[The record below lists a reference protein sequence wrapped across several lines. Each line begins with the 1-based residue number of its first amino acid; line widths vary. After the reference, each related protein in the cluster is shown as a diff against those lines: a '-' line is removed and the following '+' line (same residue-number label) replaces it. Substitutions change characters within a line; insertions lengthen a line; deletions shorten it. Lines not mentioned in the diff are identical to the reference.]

1 MPSSIYKGLVSPSPQ
16 SLAAGATCRGEG
28 FSGLI
33 ELADERCCPGPGQS
47 ALLQHYSIYLFMISV
62 GGVLDDLLS
71 QSEIF

>member
-1 MPSSIYKGLVSPSPQ
+1 MPSSICKGSVFPPPQ
-16 SLAAGATCRGEG
+16 SLAAGASCQGEG

-33 ELADERCCPGPGQS
+33 ELTDEGCCPGPGQS